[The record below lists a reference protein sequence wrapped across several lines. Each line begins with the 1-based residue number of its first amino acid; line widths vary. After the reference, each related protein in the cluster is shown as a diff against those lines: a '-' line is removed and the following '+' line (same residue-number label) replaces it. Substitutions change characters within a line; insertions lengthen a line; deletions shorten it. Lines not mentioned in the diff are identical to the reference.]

1 MKTTFGRGTFV
12 RAGLVGLA
20 LVLTAGCQQQMNDMT
35 TKRVEFKAALNGA
48 SEVPQNGSA
57 GRGELEATYNPSN
70 RELDWRL
77 RFSGLSGPVT
87 AAHFHGP
94 AGPGVNAPVAV
105 PLNST
110 FVGTWQR
117 SEITLTEAQAADLLA
132 GRWYVNVHTAQLPG
146 GEIRG
151 QVVRDK

>member
-1 MKTTFGRGTFV
+1 MPIIFYRGTFV
-12 RAGLVGLA
+12 RAGLVGLV
-20 LVLTAGCQQQMNDMT
+20 LVLTAACQQNINDMT
-35 TKRVEFKAALNGA
+35 TKRTEFKASLNAGT
-48 SEVPQNGSA
+48 EVPPNGSA
-57 GRGELEATYNPSN
+57 GAGELEATYNPSN
-70 RELDWRL
+70 HELDWRL
-77 RFSGLSGPVT
+77 RFSGLTGTVT

-94 AGPGVNAPVAV
+94 AGPGANAPVAV
-105 PLNST
+105 PLNSS

-132 GRWYVNVHTAQLPG
+132 GRWYVNIHTAQFPA